1 MPTKHSVAL
10 LDIWSKYA
18 KLLFLYLRVVIPQ
31 SCSMR
36 WIESAL
42 KKILN
47 TKEFVWALTQYI
59 QRWSLAYWR
68 CLALPVMLK
77 SWGYLKWCIY
87 REVRFFILTWC
98 QISACRLIPQERL
111 MYNSTDSSRS
121 GLPGTLHGE
130 RLLLS
135 LEYLQEQKR
144 ILNFWKVCHD
154 TNQKPQKS
162 FWWSLVSASFIY
174 WHFQRAHNHGPL
186 KRKLHSVSRFF
197 EPVNFSSSP
206 LFQRWQVCLAWVKE
220 YEFEVIHHAVL
231 SEPTF
236 VTKSCVSGLML
247 EIKICN
253 MHLVANVLDGLINN
267 SPLYCSCPRAVCSE
281 FRPLQACDF
290 WWVLYL
296 VTSMMRR
303 FRECQFELESCTSDF
318 PGAPWDF

>member
-1 MPTKHSVAL
+1 M
-10 LDIWSKYA
+10 
-18 KLLFLYLRVVIPQ
+18 
-31 SCSMR
+31 
-36 WIESAL
+36 
-42 KKILN
+42 
-47 TKEFVWALTQYI
+47 
-59 QRWSLAYWR
+59 
-68 CLALPVMLK
+68 
-77 SWGYLKWCIY
+77 
-87 REVRFFILTWC
+87 
-98 QISACRLIPQERL
+98 
-111 MYNSTDSSRS
+111 
-121 GLPGTLHGE
+121 
-130 RLLLS
+130 
-135 LEYLQEQKR
+135 
-144 ILNFWKVCHD
+144 
-154 TNQKPQKS
+154 
-162 FWWSLVSASFIY
+162 SASLIY
-174 WHFQRAHNHGPL
+174 WHFQRADNHGPL

-197 EPVNFSSSP
+197 RSVNLSSFP